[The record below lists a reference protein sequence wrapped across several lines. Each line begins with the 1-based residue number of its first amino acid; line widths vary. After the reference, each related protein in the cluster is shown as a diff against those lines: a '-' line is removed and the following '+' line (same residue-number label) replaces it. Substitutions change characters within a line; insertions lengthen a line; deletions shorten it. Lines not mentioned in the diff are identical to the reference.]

1 MTEVEI
7 IRKISIDKEAF
18 WEIIDMYEKKLLKYI
33 FKITDVSI
41 QEAENIL
48 QEVFLKVYLN
58 IYDYNEKFSF
68 SSWIYRITHNL
79 TIDYYRKNSKN
90 NKKIEFEDDDDLK
103 LLIENIID
111 EENNPCKV
119 LAMKELEK
127 CIKKSLSS
135 LNIEFREI
143 LVLKFIE
150 DKDYN
155 EISDILMIPTWTVW
169 TMINRGKKLLK
180 EIIIKNKC
188 I

>member
-1 MTEVEI
+1 MTEIEI

-18 WEIIDMYEKKLLKYI
+18 WEIIDMYEAKLLKYI
-33 FKITDVSI
+33 LKITDISI

-58 IYDYNEKFSF
+58 IYDYNENFSF

-79 TIDYYRKNSKN
+79 TIDYYRKNSK
-90 NKKIEFEDDDDLK
+90 KIEFDNDDDLK

-111 EENNPCKV
+111 EENNPRKV
-119 LAMKELEK
+119 LAIRELEK

-135 LNIEFREI
+135 LNIQYREI
-143 LVLKFIE
+143 LILKFIE
-150 DKDYN
+150 EKDYN

-169 TMINRGKKLLK
+169 TIINRWKKLLK